1 MRRVLRRSGVRFRRS
16 IPGTRPVAAK
26 KCPAR
31 HCGQIEKKGD
41 KIIASPL
48 DGRESFEVQGN
59 DLVSMNFF
67 GFTPLM
73 FDTLEKGLVDF
84 FKENQDNLLKC
95 EYLIPDVVFK
105 EIQEDKKVYILES
118 IDKWLGVTYKE
129 DKEHVVS
136 EIQKLIERGEYP
148 NDLWK

>member
-1 MRRVLRRSGVRFRRS
+1 
-16 IPGTRPVAAK
+16 
-26 KCPAR
+26 
-31 HCGQIEKKGD
+31 
-41 KIIASPL
+41 
-48 DGRESFEVQGN
+48 
-59 DLVSMNFF
+59 
-67 GFTPLM
+67 M

-148 NDLWK
+148 NYL